1 MNFEIIR
8 KELTLKGV
16 KSSGPGGQN
25 VNKVATKIELSFDL
39 ENSSALSE
47 FEKNRLKTSIK
58 NRLTKGNI
66 LVLQCDESRS
76 QFKNKSIVINRL
88 KKIIHEGLKRP
99 KLRKRSHPTRNS
111 VLKRLDTKK
120 FQSKKKANR
129 RKLDY

>member
-47 FEKNRLKTSIK
+47 HEKNSLKTSIK
-58 NRLTKGNI
+58 GRLTKDNI

-88 KKIIHEGLKRP
+88 KKIFHEGLKRP
-99 KLRKRSHPTRNS
+99 KSRKRSHPTRSS

-129 RKLDY
+129 RKPDY